1 MAALSPGT
9 RMFDSSELEALWT
22 YPGILTVTPLTGTTV
37 TMPATQQFLY
47 VTPAGTIAALTVRLP
62 PNPQN
67 GQGVAISFLQIVTT
81 LTIQTSAGGAVA
93 TTAGA
98 IGVGHIYR
106 YVAGTWRRW
115 S

>member
-1 MAALSPGT
+1 
-9 RMFDSSELEALWT
+9 MFDSSELEALWT
-22 YPGILTVTPLTGTTV
+22 YPDILTVTPLTGTTV

-81 LTIQTSAGGAVA
+81 LTIQTSAAGRWRQRPARSAWAIFTATSRERGGAGHSVA
-93 TTAGA
+93 
-98 IGVGHIYR
+98 
-106 YVAGTWRRW
+106 
-115 S
+115 